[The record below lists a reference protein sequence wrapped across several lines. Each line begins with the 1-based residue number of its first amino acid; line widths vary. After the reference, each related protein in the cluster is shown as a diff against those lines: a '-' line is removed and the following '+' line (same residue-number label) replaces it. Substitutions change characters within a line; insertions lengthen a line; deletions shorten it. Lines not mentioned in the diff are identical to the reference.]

1 MSRFS
6 LALALITAASAAQE
20 SPAPPK
26 LQVRPPAAGDRT
38 EIKVESTIELDIETR
53 NLQEA
58 EATQKRQ
65 LTYVRTMECSQVVQS
80 VADNGAPTYRVSV
93 TNAKLQRSGTNMA
106 PATDTSEIESQSYV
120 VTQGDKGRVVKHEN
134 GDPAPGDALG
144 LGAWEDLGKLL
155 PSGESKEGA
164 TWKVDAAA
172 ASAFISIPDLVAP
185 SGTFEAKVEGAADG
199 KMTVFFSGN
208 LAGKTSKGFDV
219 KLSVAEGR
227 LVFDTTKGRPVSL
240 SLLGSLTATKDI
252 FQKVAKAKELRQVE
266 EKVGDVT
273 VTSKKLEVKAEF
285 K

>member
-6 LALALITAASAAQE
+6 LALALIAAASAAQE

-26 LQVRPPAAGDRT
+26 LQIRPPAAGDRT

-53 NLQEA
+53 TVQEA

-80 VADNGAPTYRVSV
+80 VAENGVPTYRVSV
-93 TNAKLQRSGTNMA
+93 SSAKLQRSGTNMA

-120 VTQGDKGRVVKHEN
+120 ITQGEKGRVVKHEN

-155 PSGESKEGA
+155 PSGEPKEGA

-172 ASAFISIPDLVAP
+172 AAAFISIPDLAAP
-185 SGTFEAKVEGAADG
+185 TGTFEAKVESAVEG
-199 KMTVFFSGN
+199 KMTVFFSGK
-208 LAGKTSKGFDV
+208 LEGKTLKGFTV
-219 KLSVAEGR
+219 TLTVTEGR
-227 LVFDTTKGRPVSL
+227 LVFDMTKGRPASL
-240 SLLGSLTATKDI
+240 TLAGSLKADKDI
-252 FQKVAKAKELRQVE
+252 FQKVAKAKELRQVD

-273 VTSKKLEVKAEF
+273 VKTNKLEVKAEF